1 MLLDK
6 FAGSPPIHSLAK
18 KSEVFFW
25 FGFWILFAKFF
36 LQSIVIFEIPDE
48 IFRVFLLFGIA
59 FLVIRTGLLILEDE
73 CSWMAALGVCLGVF
87 SYFLSGESVLLTTAL
102 VITSAYGI
110 DYQKILRCWVLAV
123 SSILA
128 IMMFTYFAALLLG
141 DSIGLTWTNIGG
153 MSSQRGALL
162 FSHPNY
168 CAVVFF
174 AWAMSVWCLKGM
186 SHFLKITAGL
196 LALII
201 IIFITGSRTSA
212 LSLCAFFAIF
222 FIFHFWESRRKV
234 SFGRFIPKLL
244 PFLPLMLCLLTF
256 WISAVWFMSPHFKQE
271 ISDLFTG
278 RPALWWAQW
287 NYAGLTLFGHHAYE
301 GTLLIRGDYHVI
313 STVDG
318 MYASLL
324 YNIGIAGFIW
334 ILALISKINSF
345 GFRLDATVAAALFA
359 VLILGFTEWH
369 ALNAIVF
376 IPLALLSI
384 GVTSQKH
391 DTFRS

>member
-1 MLLDK
+1 MQDK
-6 FAGSPPIHSLAK
+6 IADPHPILSPAK
-18 KSEVFFW
+18 KSDVFFW

-36 LQSIVIFEIPDE
+36 LQSIIIFEIPDE

-59 FLVIRTGLLILEDE
+59 FLGIRTGLLVLEGE
-73 CSWMAALGVCLGVF
+73 CSWMAALGVCLGVL

-110 DYQKILRCWVLAV
+110 DYQKVLRCWVVAV
-123 SSILA
+123 SSILM
-128 IMMFTYFAALLLG
+128 IMMFSYFASLLLG

-174 AWAMSVWCLKGM
+174 AWAMSVWCLKDT
-186 SHFLKITAGL
+186 SHFLKLTAGL
-196 LALII
+196 LALTV

-212 LSLCAFFAIF
+212 LSLCAFFAIY
-222 FIFHFWESRRKV
+222 FIFHFWELRRIE
-234 SFGRFIPKLL
+234 SFERLIPKLL
-244 PFLPLMLCLLTF
+244 PLLPLTLCLLTF
-256 WISAVWFMSPHFKQE
+256 WISAVWFSSPHFKQE

-287 NYAGLTLFGHHAYE
+287 NYAGLTLLGHRAFE

-334 ILALISKINSF
+334 ILSLISKINSF
-345 GFRLDATVAAALFA
+345 GFRLDATDAAALSA
-359 VLILGFTEWH
+359 VFILGFTEWH

-376 IPLALLSI
+376 IPLALLTI
-384 GVTSQKH
+384 GLTYKKH
-391 DTFRS
+391 ETFQS

>member
-1 MLLDK
+1 MLDK
-6 FAGSPPIHSLAK
+6 IAGSLPIHSLAK

-25 FGFWILFAKFF
+25 LGFWILFAKFF

-48 IFRVFLLFGIA
+48 I
-59 FLVIRTGLLILEDE
+59 
-73 CSWMAALGVCLGVF
+73 

-123 SSILA
+123 SSILV
-128 IMMFTYFAALLLG
+128 IMMLTYLSAFLLG

-186 SHFLKITAGL
+186 SHFLKITAGF

-212 LSLCAFFAIF
+212 LSLCAFFGIY
-222 FIFHFWESRRKV
+222 FIFHFWESRRIE
-234 SFGRFIPKLL
+234 SFKRFIPKLL
-244 PFLPLMLCLLTF
+244 PFLPLMLCILTF
-256 WISAVWFMSPHFKQE
+256 WISAVWFMSPHFNQK

-287 NYAGLTLFGHHAYE
+287 TITTFLRLMACMLLFYITLVSPA
-301 GTLLIRGDYHVI
+301 
-313 STVDG
+313 
-318 MYASLL
+318 
-324 YNIGIAGFIW
+324 
-334 ILALISKINSF
+334 
-345 GFRLDATVAAALFA
+345 
-359 VLILGFTEWH
+359 
-369 ALNAIVF
+369 
-376 IPLALLSI
+376 
-384 GVTSQKH
+384 
-391 DTFRS
+391 

>member
-1 MLLDK
+1 MLDK
-6 FAGSPPIHSLAK
+6 IADPLPILSPAK
-18 KSEVFFW
+18 KSDVFFW

-36 LQSIVIFEIPDE
+36 LQAIIIFDIPDE
-48 IFRVFLLFGIA
+48 IFRLFLLFGMT
-59 FLVIRTGLLILEDE
+59 FLGIRTGLLVLEGE
-73 CSWMAALGVCLGVF
+73 CSWMAALGVCLGVL
-87 SYFLSGESVLLTTAL
+87 SYFLSGESVLLTTTL

-110 DYQKILRCWVLAV
+110 DYQKILRYWVLAV
-123 SSILA
+123 SSILM
-128 IMMFTYFAALLLG
+128 IMMFSYFAALLLG

-174 AWAMSVWCLKGM
+174 AWVMSVWCLKGA
-186 SHFLKITAGL
+186 SHFLKLTAGL

-201 IIFITGSRTSA
+201 IIFITGSRISA
-212 LSLCAFFAIF
+212 LSLCAFFAIY
-222 FIFHFWESRRKV
+222 FIFHFWESRRIE
-234 SFGRFIPKLL
+234 SFERFIPKLL
-244 PFLPLMLCLLTF
+244 PLLALMLCLLTF
-256 WISAVWFMSPHFKQE
+256 WISAIWFTSPHFKQE
-271 ISDLFTG
+271 LSDLFTG

-287 NYAGLTLFGHHAYE
+287 NYAGLTLFGHHAFE

-334 ILALISKINSF
+334 ILTLISKINSF
-345 GFRLDATVAAALFA
+345 GFRLDATDAAALSA
-359 VLILGFTEWH
+359 VFILGFTEWH

-384 GVTSQKH
+384 GVTYK
-391 DTFRS
+391 

>member
-1 MLLDK
+1 MLDK
-6 FAGSPPIHSLAK
+6 IAGPLPILSPAK
-18 KSEVFFW
+18 KSDVFFW

-36 LQSIVIFEIPDE
+36 LQAIIIFEIPDE
-48 IFRVFLLFGIA
+48 IFRVFLLFGIT
-59 FLVIRTGLLILEDE
+59 FLGIRTALLVLEGK
-73 CSWMAALGVCLGVF
+73 CSWMATLGVCLGVL
-87 SYFLSGESVLLTTAL
+87 SYFLSRESVLLTTTL
-102 VITSAYGI
+102 VITSSYGI
-110 DYQKILRCWVLAV
+110 EYQKILRYWVLAV
-123 SSILA
+123 SSILLF
-128 IMMFTYFAALLLG
+128 MMFSYFAALLLG

-168 CAVVFF
+168 CAVVFL
-174 AWAMSVWCLKGM
+174 AWAMSVWCLKGA
-186 SHFLKITAGL
+186 SHFLKLTAGF
-196 LALII
+196 LALIV

-212 LSLCAFFAIF
+212 LSLCAFFVIY
-222 FIFHFWESRRKV
+222 FIFHFWESRRIE
-234 SFGRFIPKLL
+234 SFKRFIPKLL
-244 PFLPLMLCLLTF
+244 PLLPLMLCLLTF
-256 WISAVWFMSPHFKQE
+256 WMSAVWFTSPHFKQE

-287 NYAGLTLFGHHAYE
+287 YYAGLTLFGHHAFE

-324 YNIGIAGFIW
+324 YNIGIAGFVW
-334 ILALISKINSF
+334 ILSLISKINSF
-345 GFRLDATVAAALFA
+345 GFRLDATDAAALSA
-359 VLILGFTEWH
+359 VFILGFTEWH

-384 GVTSQKH
+384 GVTHK
-391 DTFRS
+391 

>member
-1 MLLDK
+1 MDK
-6 FAGSPPIHSLAK
+6 IADPLPILSPTK
-18 KSEVFFW
+18 KSDVFFW

-36 LQSIVIFEIPDE
+36 LQAIIIFEIPDE
-48 IFRVFLLFGIA
+48 IFRVLLLFGMT
-59 FLVIRTGLLILEDE
+59 FLGIRTGLLVLEGE
-73 CSWMAALGVCLGVF
+73 CSWMAALGVCLGVL
-87 SYFLSGESVLLTTAL
+87 SYFLSGESVLLTTTL

-110 DYQKILRCWVLAV
+110 DYQKILRYWVLAV
-123 SSILA
+123 SSILM
-128 IMMFTYFAALLLG
+128 IMMFSYFAALLLG

-174 AWAMSVWCLKGM
+174 AWAMSVWCLKSA
-186 SHFLKITAGL
+186 SHFLKFTAGL
-196 LALII
+196 GALII

-212 LSLCAFFAIF
+212 LSLCAFFAIY
-222 FIFHFWESRRKV
+222 FIFHFWESRRIE
-234 SFGRFIPKLL
+234 SFERLIPKLL
-244 PFLPLMLCLLTF
+244 PLLPLMLCLLTF
-256 WISAVWFMSPHFKQE
+256 WISAIWFTSPHFKQE
-271 ISDLFTG
+271 LSDLFTG

-287 NYAGLTLFGHHAYE
+287 NYAGLTLFGHHAFE

-334 ILALISKINSF
+334 ILTLISKINSF
-345 GFRLDATVAAALFA
+345 GFRLDATEAAALSA
-359 VLILGFTEWH
+359 VFILGFTEWH

-384 GVTSQKH
+384 GVTYK
-391 DTFRS
+391 